1 MTNHHAPAI
10 SAPTS
15 DWLCTSSW
23 LVPDEHCY
31 ASVTI
36 RAARLQPG
44 DVAIACVS
52 QGHICVVPSI
62 HFSPKSL
69 WQFFPDYI
77 IKMPEVQ
84 FIGHTVKSHGSKLLR
99 VHMHDWLILIV
110 IAAIDAGLNAIEP
123 FHRYVN
129 TDMMTYLMYPLKIPD
144 TVPMWAVPIIA
155 VLLPCV
161 IFLLYYFYKRD
172 VYDLHYAVL
181 GLLYSVLVSGVVT
194 DSIKDAVGRP
204 RPNFFYRCFPDG
216 VGKDIKASQVGIPLG
231 HLLVWDSSHGI
242 YVGKFKCLIEEAM
255 LQNFALFSFHYLF
268 AILVAISRVDDYWHH
283 FTDVIAGSMIG
294 ILASSF
300 CYLQFFPFPHD
311 INGWATHAFIRV
323 SEENGFHSSYNR
335 GQFGS
340 SSRDASPDLDDVE
353 NGRRY

>member
-1 MTNHHAPAI
+1 
-10 SAPTS
+10 
-15 DWLCTSSW
+15 
-23 LVPDEHCY
+23 
-31 ASVTI
+31 
-36 RAARLQPG
+36 
-44 DVAIACVS
+44 
-52 QGHICVVPSI
+52 
-62 HFSPKSL
+62 
-69 WQFFPDYI
+69 
-77 IKMPEVQ
+77 MPEVH
-84 FIGHTVKSHGSKLLR
+84 FIGHTLKSHGSKLLR

-129 TDMMTYLMYPLKIPD
+129 SDMMTYLKYPLKIPD

-155 VLLPCV
+155 VILPCV

-216 VGKDIKASQVGIPLG
+216 VGVFDPLNGDVICTGDKKLVKEGYKSFPSG
-231 HLLVWDSSHGI
+231 HSSWSFAGLGFLSWYLCGKIEVFDRRGHAAKLCIVLLP
-242 YVGKFKCLIEEAM
+242 
-255 LQNFALFSFHYLF
+255 YLF
-268 AILVAISRVDDYWHH
+268 ATLVAISRVDDYWHH

-294 ILASSF
+294 ILVSSF

-335 GQFGS
+335 GQF
-340 SSRDASPDLDDVE
+340 DASPDLDDVE